1 MRRIIEPAQTR
12 RSRQDGFT
20 LIEALIA
27 MVVLVFGLV
36 AVTNLLLM
44 AASSN
49 TVASHS
55 SAATM
60 IASQRMETLKGLAFG
75 DAGLASGKDQQTVTG
90 IGQIETVWTVTTVDA
105 RTRFIRVRSES
116 LSPIARAR
124 SRAEFTTLRVCS
136 ATDCP

>member
-1 MRRIIEPAQTR
+1 MPRMIQRTAPRANGQ
-12 RSRQDGFT
+12 SGFT

-27 MVVLVFGLV
+27 MVVLIFGLV

-60 IASQRMETLKGLAFG
+60 IASQRMETLKGLPFTDTA
-75 DAGLASGKDQQTVTG
+75 LASGQDRQAVAG
-90 IGQIETVWTVTTVDA
+90 VGPIETVWTVTTIDS

-116 LSPIARAR
+116 ISPIARAR